1 MQIKKHRKQERL
13 FLVEGAKSISE
24 LLDSDYKTRSL
35 FLTEYL
41 YNCCADKVEKLK
53 DTEVVIVSENELI
66 QAGTFESNNA
76 GIAIVEMKENL
87 KTELAEGE
95 LALVLDDI
103 RDPGNLGTIIR
114 IADWYGISKL
124 YCSENTAE
132 FYNPKVIASSMGSF
146 TRVMSYYSSLEV
158 ILDAA
163 KMPVYGAVLE
173 GKSVHSVNF
182 IDGGYLIMGNES
194 RGISENLKKY
204 VQYPVTIPKYG
215 AAESLNVGIATA
227 VILDNARRNIA
238 V

>member
-1 MQIKKHRKQERL
+1 M

>member
-1 MQIKKHRKQERL
+1 MQIKKYRKQERL

-41 YNCCADKVEKLK
+41 YNCCAEKIEKLT
-53 DTEVVIVSENELI
+53 DTEVVMVGEHEL
-66 QAGTFESNNA
+66 AHVGTFESNNA
-76 GIAIVEMKENL
+76 GVAIVEMKENL
-87 KTELAEGE
+87 KTELSEGD

-146 TRVMSYYSSLEV
+146 TRVTSYYGSLEAV
-158 ILDAA
+158 LEEARV
-163 KMPVYGAVLE
+163 PVYGALLD
-173 GKSVHSVNF
+173 GRPLHSVTF
-182 IDGGYLIMGNES
+182 TDGGYLIMGNES
-194 RGISENLKKY
+194 HGISDSLRKY
-204 VQYPVTIPKYG
+204 IQCPVTIPRYG
-215 AAESLNVGIATA
+215 SAESLNVGVATA
-227 VILDNARRNIA
+227 VILDNARRSLS

>member
-1 MQIKKHRKQERL
+1 M

-24 LLDSDYKTRSL
+24 LLDSDYKTHSL

-41 YNCCADKVEKLK
+41 YNCCVDKIEKLK
-53 DTEVVIVSENELI
+53 DTEIVLVSENELI

-87 KTELAEGE
+87 KTEPVEGE
-95 LALVLDDI
+95 LVLILDDV

-114 IADWYGISKL
+114 IADWYGVSKL

-146 TRVMSYYSSLEV
+146 TRVIPYYGSLEAV
-158 ILDAA
+158 LEGAR
-163 KMPVYGAVLE
+163 MPVYGAVLE

-182 IDGGYLIMGNES
+182 TDGGYLIMGNES
-194 RGISENLKKY
+194 HGISENLKKY
-204 VQYPVTIPKYG
+204 IQYPVTIPRYG
-215 AAESLNVGIATA
+215 ATESLNVGIATA
-227 VILDNARRNIA
+227 VILDNARRSLS